1 VHSAIDWRLMLVVLV
16 LVIASGFAFRWGAA
30 AQACSQA
37 RGDLLAA
44 QRTLNTRDDRSAD
57 EVTTALADADN
68 AWNRV
73 QYFCGKPQL
82 PDR

>member
-1 VHSAIDWRLMLVVLV
+1 VHSAIDLRWMLVVLV
-16 LVIASGFAFRWGAA
+16 LLVASGFAFRWGASVE
-30 AQACSQA
+30 ACSQA
-37 RGDLLAA
+37 RGDLVAA

-57 EVTTALADADN
+57 QVTAALADADN
-68 AWNRV
+68 ASNRV